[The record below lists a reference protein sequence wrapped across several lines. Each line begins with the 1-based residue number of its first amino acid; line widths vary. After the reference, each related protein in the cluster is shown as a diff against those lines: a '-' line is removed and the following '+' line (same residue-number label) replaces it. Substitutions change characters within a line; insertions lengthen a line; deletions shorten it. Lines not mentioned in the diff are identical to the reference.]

1 MNDPF
6 NRKVQF
12 IVEGPT
18 TQSFGE
24 DALAAQQ
31 YFNAVSRRP
40 PRSPFRPRIQ
50 YRLKRVVI
58 DTIAVSGE

>member
-1 MNDPF
+1 MDDPF
-6 NRKVQF
+6 NRKVHF
-12 IVEGPT
+12 IVEGPNNT
-18 TQSFGE
+18 RSFGE

-31 YFNAVSRRP
+31 YFNDMSWRP
-40 PRSPFRPRIQ
+40 GRQ